1 MPVAAKH
8 TTRLIRLLENPNDFW
23 FARKRLH
30 VGQPHQRPEGAR
42 EGFELIERKVLV
54 PEEQHLMAGER
65 TPELFCQIVGNRLA
79 QVYLGN
85 LGTNGASQS
94 MLFHDGSHSGFN
106 GSLML
111 RPA

>member
-1 MPVAAKH
+1 M
-8 TTRLIRLLENPNDFW
+8 
-23 FARKRLH
+23 
-30 VGQPHQRPEGAR
+30 
-42 EGFELIERKVLV
+42 LV

-65 TPELFCQIVGNRLA
+65 MPELFRQVVGNRLA
-79 QVYLGN
+79 QIDPGN

-111 RPA
+111 RLA